1 MPVAWA
7 KMTSGYFLA
16 ASRTPSMY
24 PKLVAKM
31 TRHPSRTNRSMT
43 GTTWASGTLSTYRVS
58 SHGRAASAFFRPTS
72 WA

>member
-1 MPVAWA
+1 
-7 KMTSGYFLA
+7 
-16 ASRTPSMY
+16 MY